1 MGIKLTVDS
10 TCDIEIDRLEEN
22 NVGIAYLKAI
32 DNKTGIEYKD
42 RGISNEELSGL
53 LESGHRFT
61 TSCPSL
67 TDYET
72 LFTDILKTHD
82 HIIHLNM
89 SGKTSK
95 SHETAVMASREVNA
109 DRISVFDTKQFTTG
123 FGGIVLAVIDFLKET
138 QDIKEMLHLTEDYI
152 NRYEFLGAPNTI
164 KYITKTGRI
173 DATKIAIA
181 AAALD
186 TFNIKV
192 QVKMIDGVLT
202 PISRIKGTSV
212 KSAIDNFG
220 RHLEDL
226 SKIDTGR
233 IVLGY
238 TDNAEDVDTIIEGIP
253 NIQKFQV
260 VEKIRARTV
269 ILAHIGPK
277 TFACSF
283 AVKDLAPSQ

>member
-10 TCDIEIDRLEEN
+10 TCDVDIDRLKDN

-32 DNKTGIEYKD
+32 DNQTGKEYTD
-42 RGISNEELSGL
+42 RGISNEELTRL

-72 LFTDILKTHD
+72 IFTEALKTHD
-82 HIIHLNM
+82 HVIHLNM

-95 SHETAVMASREVNA
+95 SHETAVMASKEVDT

-123 FGGIVLAVIDFLKET
+123 FGGIVLAVIDYLKET
-138 QDIKEMLHLTEDYI
+138 QDTKEALRFTEEYI
-152 NRYEFLGAPNTI
+152 NRYEFLGAPNTV
-164 KYITKTGRI
+164 KYITKTGRL

-181 AAALD
+181 AVALD
-186 TFNIKV
+186 TFNLKV
-192 QVKMIDGVLT
+192 QVKMIDGLLT
-202 PISRIKGTSV
+202 PISRIRGTSV

-220 RHLEDL
+220 KHLEDL
-226 SKIDTGR
+226 SDIDTGR

-238 TDNAEDVDTIIEGIP
+238 TDNVEDVDTIIEGIP
-253 NIQKFQV
+253 NIKKFQK
-260 VEKIRARTV
+260 VEKIQARTV

-277 TFACSF
+277 TFACSY
-283 AVKDLAPSQ
+283 AKKK